1 MEGVVCY
8 AYPMQLMWQG
18 LHSGG
23 MSTRK
28 KKSTSRVR
36 VTHNPLGM
44 KLKSTCCR
52 KMPRCT
58 NCPVVYTRLLKTGAL
73 ENDDVDLPRRLKE
86 ARRK

>member
-1 MEGVVCY
+1 MLWLPYAPGV
-8 AYPMQLMWQG
+8 AGTTLWD
-18 LHSGG
+18 
-23 MSTRK
+23 MSTR
-28 KKSTSRVR
+28 KKSTSRVK

-44 KLKSTCCR
+44 KLKGTCCR

-73 ENDDVDLPRRLKE
+73 ENDDIDLPRRLKE